1 MVRAIAQLAHTMG
14 METVAEYVETD
25 ALRER
30 MTALGVDFGQ
40 GFAIGRPVPLADV
53 LGDLALHEEMDSQEP
68 PAA

>member
-1 MVRAIAQLAHTMG
+1 MG

-25 ALRER
+25 ALRTR
-30 MTALGVDFGQ
+30 MASLGVDFGQ

-53 LGDLALHEEMDSQEP
+53 LGDLALCEAMASQEP